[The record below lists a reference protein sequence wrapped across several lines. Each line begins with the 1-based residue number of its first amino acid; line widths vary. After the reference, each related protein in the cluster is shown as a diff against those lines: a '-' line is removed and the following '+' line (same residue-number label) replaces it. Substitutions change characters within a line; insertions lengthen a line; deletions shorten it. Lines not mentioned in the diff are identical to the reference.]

1 MLISRYAG
9 DDIVQVRGNGHIP
22 HNDVNANALPPRSP
36 GKVRVNQNEKMAT
49 PPAIRFNRLT
59 KDALASAINKAAAER
74 VRRGSSGEREGES
87 E

>member
-1 MLISRYAG
+1 M
-9 DDIVQVRGNGHIP
+9 VQVRDDQHIP
-22 HNDVNANALPPRSP
+22 HNGVNANALPPKSP

-74 VRRGSSGEREGES
+74 VRRGSSGEREGERMRN